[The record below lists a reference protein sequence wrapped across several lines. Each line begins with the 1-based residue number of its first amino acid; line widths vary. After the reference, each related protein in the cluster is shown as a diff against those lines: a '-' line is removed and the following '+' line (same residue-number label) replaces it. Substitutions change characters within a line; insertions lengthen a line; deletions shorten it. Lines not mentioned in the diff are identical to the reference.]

1 MWLSHGKIFSMS
13 LFRVGLG
20 RLALVLALGCVLPC
34 LSNPCYGKDM
44 DKEEIRQ
51 RLLQHLQFL
60 SVELGERSIFRPQ
73 NLKTAENYVAREFE
87 SLGYDVRRQS
97 FICQRVEV
105 ANVIAGNPDP
115 KGYYLLG
122 AHFDTVSG
130 SPGADDNGSG
140 VAVLLEV
147 ARLTRGAP
155 THKPWAFVGFTTEEP
170 PVFFGPYMGSR
181 VYAKKAR
188 KNRENLL
195 GMLCLESVGYFVDK
209 PNSQAIPLPLKF
221 MGYSTTGNYLG
232 LVGNRRSRPLLY
244 DLERVLQAS
253 CSLPVATLAVPLG
266 GSLIP
271 ETRLSDH
278 ANFWDEGYQAVMLT
292 DTAFLRNP
300 NYHAPTDTIDTLNLD
315 AMVELTVGLAHFV
328 REAGK

>member
-1 MWLSHGKIFSMS
+1 
-13 LFRVGLG
+13 
-20 RLALVLALGCVLPC
+20 
-34 LSNPCYGKDM
+34 M
-44 DKEEIRQ
+44 DKEEIRR
-51 RLLQHLQFL
+51 RLRQHLEYL
-60 SVELGERSIFRPQ
+60 SVELGERCIFHPQ
-73 NLKTAENYVAREFE
+73 NLKAAENYLAREFE
-87 SLGYDVRRQS
+87 AMGCAVRRQP

-105 ANVIAGNPDP
+105 ANVIAGEVDP

-130 SPGADDNGSG
+130 TPGADDNASG

-147 ARLTRGAP
+147 ARLSQGVP
-155 THKPWAFVGFTTEEP
+155 TPKPWAFVGFTTEEP
-170 PVFFGPYMGSR
+170 PVFFTPYMGSR
-181 VYAKKAR
+181 VYAKRAR

-195 GMLCLESVGYFVDK
+195 GMLCLESVGYFVDT
-209 PNSQAIPLPLKF
+209 PDSQHIPLPLKF

-232 LVGNRRSRPLLY
+232 LVGNRRSRPLLQ
-244 DLERVLQAS
+244 DLERALRSRSA
-253 CSLPVATLAVPLG
+253 LPVSTLAVPLG

-278 ANFWDEGYQAVMLT
+278 ANFWDEGFQAVMLT